1 MHVVIQIQ
9 PFRRKPR
16 KLKSLFSR
24 NKQRS
29 KDVKHLTTASEI
41 KSCADLF
48 PPPRCPSVIKFK
60 IRLECAR
67 VNRSNVLLISTAYF
81 PANKMN
87 LMQKLKDKWRKIQ
100 RLIKSFLMV

>member
-1 MHVVIQIQ
+1 MA
-9 PFRRKPR
+9 
-16 KLKSLFSR
+16 SLSLAEPWTITE
-24 NKQRS
+24 NNS
-29 KDVKHLTTASEI
+29 PTI
-41 KSCADLF
+41 KFYADLF
-48 PPPRCPSVIKFK
+48 PAHRCPSAIKFK